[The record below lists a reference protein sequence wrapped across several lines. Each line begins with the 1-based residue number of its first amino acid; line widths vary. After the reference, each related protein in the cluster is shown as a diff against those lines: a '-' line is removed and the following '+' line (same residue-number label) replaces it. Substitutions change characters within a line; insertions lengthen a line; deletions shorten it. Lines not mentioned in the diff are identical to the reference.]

1 MDLSLLAGLLRR
13 YGRLILPNLGAF
25 LVSNFENGYE
35 LGRVSFSPFLRYN
48 DGKFEQYL
56 ELDYSMPREEARK
69 AVANYVDEIRTTLE
83 TTGVCVIPAVGVL
96 RQASDGQLSFQL
108 SGVVTSAAAM
118 PSEADDTLS
127 LDIPLIDETPPVL
140 PASQEYSIPDGS
152 HFAREVKKESA
163 PEKKEQKE
171 PAPFS
176 LDGALAEVSYNAEAP
191 ELPPVSADAA
201 PVSTGFNVGAYIV
214 ETTTV
219 PIGGGS
225 GFEVNDCLDA
235 LESLKSASG
244 VATVPND
251 SVQEEQKLPIQTE
264 VRQEVVQETPEKS
277 ESLVAAPITT
287 VQEAEEGTP
296 LREPLVNVRT
306 TVNRA
311 HKEQGTE
318 YDSPWVSPKSTTR
331 KSYRGRVVLILLLLV
346 IALGVSD
353 VLWFQQVTPY
363 VGDVLESNG
372 VLLRER
378 PSVDVVASEI
388 TVSENPTTN
397 TDAQAVVSQ
406 VSSEIEKEYNKRVQ
420 TENAPQISPT
430 TNNTAIATNSPT
442 TDARTSFNSSIDSR
456 FFLVLG
462 CFRNRDNAENY
473 SVKLSSEGFQTRI
486 IAQPSGMLAV
496 TVGGYPT
503 RSEALVEFR
512 NIRLRHPEVWIL
524 ER

>member
-1 MDLSLLAGLLRR
+1 MDLSLLEVLLRR

-235 LESLKSASG
+235 LESSNRQVELLQCQTILFRRSKSCRFK
-244 VATVPND
+244 
-251 SVQEEQKLPIQTE
+251 QKL
-264 VRQEVVQETPEKS
+264 
-277 ESLVAAPITT
+277 
-287 VQEAEEGTP
+287 
-296 LREPLVNVRT
+296 
-306 TVNRA
+306 
-311 HKEQGTE
+311 
-318 YDSPWVSPKSTTR
+318 
-331 KSYRGRVVLILLLLV
+331 GR
-346 IALGVSD
+346 
-353 VLWFQQVTPY
+353 
-363 VGDVLESNG
+363 
-372 VLLRER
+372 R
-378 PSVDVVASEI
+378 
-388 TVSENPTTN
+388 
-397 TDAQAVVSQ
+397 
-406 VSSEIEKEYNKRVQ
+406 
-420 TENAPQISPT
+420 
-430 TNNTAIATNSPT
+430 
-442 TDARTSFNSSIDSR
+442 
-456 FFLVLG
+456 
-462 CFRNRDNAENY
+462 
-473 SVKLSSEGFQTRI
+473 
-486 IAQPSGMLAV
+486 
-496 TVGGYPT
+496 
-503 RSEALVEFR
+503 
-512 NIRLRHPEVWIL
+512 
-524 ER
+524 